1 MHSSLT
7 FADSNELNRAPVQM
21 PGLHTELCC
30 SPSFRLQSAD
40 DASADTS
47 DLPAPN
53 VLVVQTDNSHS
64 ASVTSVTAL
73 LNQRHD
79 VKGARERL
87 SLCNNKS

>member
-1 MHSSLT
+1 MHSNLT

-47 DLPAPN
+47 DLPALN

-64 ASVTSVTAL
+64 ASVTAL
-73 LNQRHD
+73 LNHRHD